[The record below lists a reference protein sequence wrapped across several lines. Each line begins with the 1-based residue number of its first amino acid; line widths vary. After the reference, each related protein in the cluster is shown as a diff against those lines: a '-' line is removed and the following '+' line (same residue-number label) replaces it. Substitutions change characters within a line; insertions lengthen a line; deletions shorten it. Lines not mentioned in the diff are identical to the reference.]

1 MVDVKN
7 LNQSAATLTR
17 RSRQVGHHPA
27 CAAFVLRLGV
37 APMSNFLVV
46 DRASGRVRHEG
57 KSLAECRGFQECGS
71 RKRPSVIAIV
81 VDCYARIEPT
91 FVVQAVSV
99 ESGLVLCQSREMELD
114 EAIDELMGAKLT
126 LIPAS
131 MARKEGAA

>member
-1 MVDVKN
+1 
-7 LNQSAATLTR
+7 
-17 RSRQVGHHPA
+17 
-27 CAAFVLRLGV
+27 
-37 APMSNFLVV
+37 MSSFLVV
-46 DRASGRVRHEG
+46 DRSSRRIRHEAT
-57 KSLAECRGFQECGS
+57 SLAEARGFMEC

-99 ESGLVLCQSREMELD
+99 ETGLVLCQSREMELD